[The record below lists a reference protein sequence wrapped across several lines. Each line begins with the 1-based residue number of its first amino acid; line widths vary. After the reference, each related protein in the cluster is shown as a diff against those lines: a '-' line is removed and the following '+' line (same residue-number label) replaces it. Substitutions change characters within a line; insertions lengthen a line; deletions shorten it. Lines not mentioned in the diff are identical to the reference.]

1 MFSSNVLAGI
11 LIIFFAGAIAYRSS
25 FLHNKH
31 LFHMSLLQIVYLI
44 VIPGTV
50 FLLLYTYMQQ
60 IVEQPPA
67 PTTFISDSIL
77 VKATLLSMLLAY
89 GGAAIHSV
97 AKMLAESDLRWDES
111 EVGQLNR
118 YFHMNFSHNLILMGT
133 FFIMSGL
140 VLLELNHVPDF
151 NYASWTGPILTGIGI
166 GALAFIAMYRYTHS
180 KDQYVGR
187 WADLKATFLA
197 CWLALALIFQSIRHT
212 NPSFRQYQLLLPM
225 LLGLSTVALLNLLL
239 VARRVKRTGSL
250 RLKPETNQPKN

>member
-89 GGAAIHSV
+89 GGAAI
-97 AKMLAESDLRWDES
+97 
-111 EVGQLNR
+111 
-118 YFHMNFSHNLILMGT
+118 
-133 FFIMSGL
+133 
-140 VLLELNHVPDF
+140 
-151 NYASWTGPILTGIGI
+151 
-166 GALAFIAMYRYTHS
+166 
-180 KDQYVGR
+180 
-187 WADLKATFLA
+187 
-197 CWLALALIFQSIRHT
+197 
-212 NPSFRQYQLLLPM
+212 LLPSY
-225 LLGLSTVALLNLLL
+225 LFF
-239 VARRVKRTGSL
+239 
-250 RLKPETNQPKN
+250 